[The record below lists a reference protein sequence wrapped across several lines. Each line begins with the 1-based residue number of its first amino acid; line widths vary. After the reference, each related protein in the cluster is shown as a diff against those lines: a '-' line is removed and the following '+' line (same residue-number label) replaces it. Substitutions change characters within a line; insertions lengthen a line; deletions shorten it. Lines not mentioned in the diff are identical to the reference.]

1 MRYTG
6 TILHKN
12 TRIQGASVASQNP
25 VIIVTFILYL
35 SFMMGVGVYFY
46 RRTNNI
52 SDYILGGRKVNYW
65 VTSLSAQASDMSGW
79 LLMGLPGYAY
89 LAGLEAF
96 WIAFGLAVG
105 TWVNWKYVA
114 RRLRIYTELAGDAIT
129 LPDYFENRFRDKSK
143 VLRIVSSI
151 FILVFFLI
159 YTSSGFVAGAKLFSS
174 VFGLPY
180 QTGLY
185 IGVLVII
192 GYTFLGGYMAVSWT
206 DFFQGVLMFFAVTLV
221 PIIGFRLAGG
231 MGNTFNTVRTINPE
245 LLNIFTTADGS
256 PVGLIAII
264 SLVAWGLG
272 YFGQPHI
279 LARFMGIRSADDIAP
294 ARRIATVWVVISLAF
309 AVIIGLVGLAGLDL
323 NFEGADSERVFIY
336 LIDAV
341 VPPVLAGVFL
351 SAILAAIMST
361 ADSQLLVTSSAL
373 TEDLYAVLLRNKAS
387 QKELVWI
394 SRISVVVVALIA
406 MFIAFD
412 PESSVLGLVSYA
424 WGGFGATFG
433 PIVVLSLF
441 WKGMTRNGALA
452 GLLVGGFTVLIWKN
466 LTGGIFDLYEIVPG
480 FVLGLLA
487 IVLFSHVG
495 PGPEPEMVEEFEK
508 VH

>member
-1 MRYTG
+1 MA
-6 TILHKN
+6 HD
-12 TRIQGASVASQNP
+12 NP
-25 VIIVTFILYL
+25 VIVVTFILYL
-35 SFMMGVGVYFY
+35 LFMTGVGAVFY
-46 RRTNNI
+46 RRTQNL

-65 VTSLSAQASDMSGW
+65 VASLSAQASDMSGW

-89 LAGLEAF
+89 LAGLESV
-96 WIAFGLAVG
+96 WIAAGLAVG
-105 TWVNWKYVA
+105 TWVNWRYVA
-114 RRLRIYTELAGDAIT
+114 RRLRIYTEIAGDSIT
-129 LPDYFENRFRDKSK
+129 LPDYFENRFQDRSRI
-143 VLRIVSSI
+143 LRIVSSV

-185 IGVLVII
+185 AGVIVII
-192 GYTFLGGYMAVSWT
+192 GYTFLGGFMAVAWT
-206 DFFQGVLMFFAVTLV
+206 DFFQGILMFFAVTIV
-221 PIIGFRLAGG
+221 PVIGFRLAGG
-231 MGNTFNTVRTINPE
+231 LGGTISTVRGINPE
-245 LLNIFTTADGS
+245 LLNAFTTTDG
-256 PVGLIAII
+256 GALGGIAII

-279 LARFMGIRSADDIAP
+279 LARFMGIRSAEQIAP
-294 ARRIATVWVVISLAF
+294 ARRIATVWVVISLAM
-309 AVIIGLVGLAGLDL
+309 AVLIGLVGRAGLPGDVVS
-323 NFEGADSERVFIY
+323 ADSERVFIV

-373 TEDLYAVLLRNKAS
+373 TEDLYSVLLRTTAS

-394 SRISVVVVALIA
+394 SRGSVVAVAIIA
-406 MFIAFD
+406 MLIAFD
-412 PESSVLGLVSYA
+412 PDSSVLGLVSYA

-441 WKGMTRNGALA
+441 WRRMTRNGAVA
-452 GLLVGGFTVLIWKN
+452 GLLAGGITVIVWKN
-466 LTGGIFDLYEIVPG
+466 LSGGIFDLYEIVPG
-480 FVLGLLA
+480 FVLGVIA
-487 IVLFSHVG
+487 IVVFSLLDR
-495 PGPEPEMVEEFEK
+495 EPAEEITAVFDRVE
-508 VH
+508 

>member
-1 MRYTG
+1 
-6 TILHKN
+6 
-12 TRIQGASVASQNP
+12 VASQNP

-35 SFMMGVGVYFY
+35 IFMMGIGAYFY
-46 RRTNNI
+46 RRTNNL

-105 TWVNWKYVA
+105 TWVNWKFVA
-114 RRLRIYTELAGDAIT
+114 RRLRVYTELAGDAIT
-129 LPDYFENRFRDKSK
+129 LPDYFENRFRDSTKI
-143 VLRIVSSI
+143 LRIVSSI

-180 QTGLY
+180 QTGL
-185 IGVLVII
+185 IVGVVVII

-206 DFFQGVLMFFAVTLV
+206 DFFQGVLMFIAVTIV

-231 MGNTFNTVRTINPE
+231 MGATFQTVRSINPE
-245 LLNIFTTADGS
+245 LLNIFTATDGTAIS
-256 PVGLIAII
+256 AIAII

-279 LARFMGIRSADDIAP
+279 LARFMGIRSADEIAP
-294 ARRIATVWVVISLAF
+294 ARRIATVWVVVSLAF
-309 AVIIGLVGLAGLDL
+309 AVIVGLVGLAGLDL
-323 NFEGADSERVFIY
+323 SFEGADSERVFIY

-341 VPPVLAGVFL
+341 IPPIFAGVFL

-373 TEDLYAVLLRNKAS
+373 TEDLYAVLLRSKAS

-394 SRISVVVVALIA
+394 SRGSVVVVAVIA

-412 PESSVLGLVSYA
+412 PDSSVLGLVSYA

-441 WKGMTRNGALA
+441 WRRMTRNGALA
-452 GLLVGGFTVLIWKN
+452 GLLAGGITVIVWKN
-466 LTGGIFDLYEIVPG
+466 LSGGIFDLYEIVPG
-480 FVLGLLA
+480 FILGLIA
-487 IVLFSHVG
+487 IVVFSYVG
-495 PGPEPEMVEEFEK
+495 AEPSSEITDEFDRA
-508 VH
+508 VRS

>member
-1 MRYTG
+1 LKG
-6 TILHKN
+6 FL
-12 TRIQGASVASQNP
+12 VAGQNP
-25 VIIVTFILYL
+25 TIIVTFILYL
-35 SFMMGVGVYFY
+35 LFMLGVGAFFY
-46 RRTNNI
+46 RRTTNI
-52 SDYILGGRKVNYW
+52 SDYILGGRRVNYW

-105 TWVNWKYVA
+105 TWVNWKFVA

-129 LPDYFENRFRDKSK
+129 LPDYFENRFRDSTKI
-143 VLRIVSSI
+143 LRIVSSI

-180 QTGLY
+180 QTGL
-185 IGVLVII
+185 ILGVVVII

-206 DFFQGVLMFFAVTLV
+206 DFFQGVLMFIAVTIV

-231 MGNTFNTVRTINPE
+231 IGGTIQTVRLINPE
-245 LLNIFTTADGS
+245 LLNAFTTADGA
-256 PVGLIAII
+256 PIGGIAII

-279 LARFMGIRSADDIAP
+279 LARFMGIRSADDITP
-294 ARRIATVWVVISLAF
+294 ARRIATVWVVVSLAF
-309 AVIIGLVGLAGLDL
+309 AVVIGLVGLAGLDL
-323 NFEGADSERVFIY
+323 ASYSGDSERVFIY

-341 VPPVLAGVFL
+341 VPPLFAGIFL

-394 SRISVVVVALIA
+394 SRAAVVVVALIA

-433 PIVVLSLF
+433 PIVLLSLF
-441 WKGMTRNGALA
+441 WKRMTRNGALA
-452 GLLVGGFTVLIWKN
+452 GLLTGGLTVIVWKN
-466 LTGGIFDLYEIVPG
+466 LSGGIFDLYEIVPG
-480 FVLGLLA
+480 FILGLIA
-487 IVLFSHVG
+487 IVAFSYVG
-495 PGPEPEMVEEFEK
+495 EPPEDAIVAEFEQVK
-508 VH
+508 

>member
-1 MRYTG
+1 M
-6 TILHKN
+6 
-12 TRIQGASVASQNP
+12 ASQNP

-35 SFMMGVGVYFY
+35 IFMMGIGAYFY
-46 RRTNNI
+46 RRTTNL

-105 TWVNWKYVA
+105 TWVNWKFVA

-129 LPDYFENRFRDKSK
+129 LPDYFENRFRDSTKI
-143 VLRIVSSI
+143 LRIVSSI

-180 QTGLY
+180 QTGL
-185 IGVLVII
+185 IVGVVVII
-192 GYTFLGGYMAVSWT
+192 GYTFLGGYLAVSWT
-206 DFFQGVLMFFAVTLV
+206 DFFQGVLMFIAVTIV
-221 PIIGFRLAGG
+221 PIVGFRLAGG
-231 MGNTFNTVRTINPE
+231 VEGTFRTVRAINPE
-245 LLNIFTTADGS
+245 LLNIFTATDGTAIS
-256 PVGLIAII
+256 AIAII

-279 LARFMGIRSADDIAP
+279 LARFMGIRSADEIAP
-294 ARRIATVWVVISLAF
+294 ARRIATVWVVVSLAF
-309 AVIIGLVGLAGLDL
+309 AVIVGLVGLAGLDL
-323 NFEGADSERVFIY
+323 SFEGADSERVFIY

-341 VPPVLAGVFL
+341 IPPVFAGVFL

-373 TEDLYAVLLRNKAS
+373 TEDLYAVLLRSKAS

-394 SRISVVVVALIA
+394 SRGSVVVVAVIA

-412 PESSVLGLVSYA
+412 PDSSVLGLVSYA

-433 PIVVLSLF
+433 PIVLLSLF
-441 WKGMTRNGALA
+441 WRRMTRNGALG
-452 GLLVGGFTVLIWKN
+452 GLLAGGITVIVWKN
-466 LTGGIFDLYEIVPG
+466 LSGGIFDLYEIVPG
-480 FVLGLLA
+480 FIFGLIA
-487 IVLFSHVG
+487 IVVFSYVG
-495 PGPEPEMVEEFEK
+495 AEPSREITDEFDRA
-508 VH
+508 VGS

>member
-1 MRYTG
+1 M
-6 TILHKN
+6 
-12 TRIQGASVASQNP
+12 ASQNP

-35 SFMMGVGVYFY
+35 IFMMGIGAYFY
-46 RRTNNI
+46 RRTTNL

-105 TWVNWKYVA
+105 TWVNWRFVA

-129 LPDYFENRFRDKSK
+129 LPDYFENRFRDSTKI
-143 VLRIVSSI
+143 LRIVSSI

-180 QTGLY
+180 QTGL
-185 IGVLVII
+185 IVGVVVII
-192 GYTFLGGYMAVSWT
+192 GYTFLGGYLAVSWT
-206 DFFQGVLMFFAVTLV
+206 DFFQGVLMFIAVTIV
-221 PIIGFRLAGG
+221 PIVGFRLAGG
-231 MGNTFNTVRTINPE
+231 VEGTFRTVRAINPE
-245 LLNIFTTADGS
+245 LLNIFTATDGTAIS
-256 PVGLIAII
+256 AIAII

-279 LARFMGIRSADDIAP
+279 LARFMGIRSADEIAP
-294 ARRIATVWVVISLAF
+294 ARRIATVWVVVSLAF
-309 AVIIGLVGLAGLDL
+309 AVIVGLVGLAGLDL
-323 NFEGADSERVFIY
+323 SFEGADSERVFIY

-341 VPPVLAGVFL
+341 IPPVFAGVFL

-373 TEDLYAVLLRNKAS
+373 TEDLYAVLLRSKAS

-394 SRISVVVVALIA
+394 SRGSVVVVAVIA

-412 PESSVLGLVSYA
+412 PDSSVLGLVSYA

-433 PIVVLSLF
+433 PIVLLSLF
-441 WKGMTRNGALA
+441 WRRMTRNGALG
-452 GLLVGGFTVLIWKN
+452 GLLAGGITVIVWKN
-466 LTGGIFDLYEIVPG
+466 LSGGIFDLYEIVPG
-480 FVLGLLA
+480 FIFGLIA
-487 IVLFSHVG
+487 IVVFSYVG
-495 PGPEPEMVEEFEK
+495 AEPSREITDEFDRA
-508 VH
+508 VGS

>member
-1 MRYTG
+1 M
-6 TILHKN
+6 
-12 TRIQGASVASQNP
+12 ASQNP

-35 SFMMGVGVYFY
+35 IFMMGIGAYFY
-46 RRTNNI
+46 RRTTNL

-105 TWVNWKYVA
+105 TWVNWRFVA

-129 LPDYFENRFRDKSK
+129 LPDYFENRFRDSTKI
-143 VLRIVSSI
+143 LRIVSSI

-180 QTGLY
+180 QTGL
-185 IGVLVII
+185 IVGVVVII
-192 GYTFLGGYMAVSWT
+192 GYTFLGGYLAVSWT
-206 DFFQGVLMFFAVTLV
+206 DFFQGVLMFIAVTIV
-221 PIIGFRLAGG
+221 PIVGFRLAGG
-231 MGNTFNTVRTINPE
+231 VEGTFRTVRAINPE
-245 LLNIFTTADGS
+245 LLNIFTATDGTAIS
-256 PVGLIAII
+256 AIAII

-279 LARFMGIRSADDIAP
+279 LARFMGIRSADEIAP
-294 ARRIATVWVVISLAF
+294 ARRIATVWVVVSLAF
-309 AVIIGLVGLAGLDL
+309 AVIVGLVGLAGLDL
-323 NFEGADSERVFIY
+323 SFEGADSERVFIY

-341 VPPVLAGVFL
+341 IPPIFAGVFL

-373 TEDLYAVLLRNKAS
+373 TEDLYAVLLRSKAS

-394 SRISVVVVALIA
+394 SRGSVVVVAVIA

-412 PESSVLGLVSYA
+412 PDSSVLGLVSYA

-433 PIVVLSLF
+433 PIVLLSLF
-441 WKGMTRNGALA
+441 WRRMTRNGALG
-452 GLLVGGFTVLIWKN
+452 GLLAGGITVIVWKN
-466 LTGGIFDLYEIVPG
+466 LSGGIFDLYEIVPG
-480 FVLGLLA
+480 FLFGLIA
-487 IVLFSHVG
+487 IVVFSYVG
-495 PGPEPEMVEEFEK
+495 AEPSREIIDEFDRA
-508 VH
+508 VGS

>member
-1 MRYTG
+1 MAG
-6 TILHKN
+6 
-12 TRIQGASVASQNP
+12 QNP
-25 VIIVTFILYL
+25 TIVVTFVLYL
-35 SFMMGVGVYFY
+35 TFMIGVGAYFY
-46 RRTNNI
+46 RKTTNI
-52 SDYILGGRKVNYW
+52 SDYILGGRRVNYW

-79 LLMGLPGYAY
+79 LLMGLPGYAF

-105 TWVNWKYVA
+105 TWVNWRFVA
-114 RRLRIYTELAGDAIT
+114 RRLRIYTEIAGDAIT
-129 LPDYFENRFRDKSK
+129 LPDYFENRFRDSSK

-180 QTGLY
+180 QTGL
-185 IGVLVII
+185 IVGVVVII

-206 DFFQGVLMFFAVTLV
+206 DFFQGILMFIAVTLV
-221 PIIGFRLAGG
+221 PIIGFRLSGG
-231 MGNTFNTVRTINPE
+231 ARETFQTVRLINPE
-245 LLNIFTTADGS
+245 LLNIFTSADGS
-256 PVGLIAII
+256 PIGVIAVV

-279 LARFMGIRSADDIAP
+279 LARFMGIKSADDIAP
-294 ARRIATVWVVISLAF
+294 ARKIATVWVVVSLSF
-309 AVIIGLVGLAGLDL
+309 AVIIGLVGLAGLDMATQS
-323 NFEGADSERVFIY
+323 ADSERVFIF

-373 TEDLYAVLLRNKAS
+373 TEDLYAVLLRDKAS

-394 SRISVVVVALIA
+394 SRGSVVVVALIA

-412 PESSVLGLVSYA
+412 PNSSVLGLVSYA

-433 PIVVLSLF
+433 PIVFLSLF
-441 WKGMTRNGALA
+441 WKRMNRNGALA
-452 GLLVGGFTVLIWKN
+452 GLLTGGLTVIVWKN
-466 LTGGIFDLYEIVPG
+466 LSGGIFDLYEIVPG
-480 FVLGLLA
+480 FVLGMAA
-487 IVLFSHVG
+487 IIVFSHLGAPPNEEIIDEYAVYHNQ
-495 PGPEPEMVEEFEK
+495 VER
-508 VH
+508 VPSSSD

>member
-1 MRYTG
+1 
-6 TILHKN
+6 
-12 TRIQGASVASQNP
+12 VASQNP
-25 VIIVTFILYL
+25 VIIVTFIIYL
-35 SFMMGVGVYFY
+35 LFMMGVGAFFY

-79 LLMGLPGYAY
+79 LLMGLPGFAY
-89 LAGLEAF
+89 LAGLEAV
-96 WIAFGLAVG
+96 WIALGLAVG

-129 LPDYFENRFRDKSK
+129 LPDYFENRFRDKTK

-180 QTGLY
+180 QTGLMV
-185 IGVLVII
+185 GVLVII

-206 DFFQGVLMFFAVTLV
+206 DFFQGILMFIAVTLV
-221 PIIGFRLAGG
+221 PIIGFRLSGG
-231 MGNTFNTVRTINPE
+231 LGGTIATVRSINPE
-245 LLNIFTTADGS
+245 LLNAFTTTAGA
-256 PVGLIAII
+256 PIGWIAIVS
-264 SLVAWGLG
+264 SLAWGLG

-279 LARFMGIRSADDIAP
+279 LARFMGIKNADDVKP
-294 ARRIATVWVVISLAF
+294 ARLIATIWVVVSLAF
-309 AVIIGLVGLAGLDL
+309 AVVIGLVGLAGLDL
-323 NFEGADSERVFIY
+323 GFEGADSERVFIY

-341 VPPVLAGVFL
+341 VPPLLAGIFL

-394 SRISVVVVALIA
+394 SRISVIVVAIVA
-406 MFIAFD
+406 MLIAFD
-412 PESSVLGLVSYA
+412 PNSSVLGLVSYA

-441 WKGMTRNGALA
+441 WKRMTRNGALA
-452 GLLVGGFTVLIWKN
+452 GLLAGGITVLVWKN
-466 LTGGIFDLYEIVPG
+466 LSGGIFDLYEIVPG
-480 FVLGLLA
+480 FVFSLIA
-487 IVLFSHVG
+487 IVVFSYVG
-495 PGPEPEMVEEFEK
+495 DTPAQEIVDEFES
-508 VH
+508 VD

>member
-1 MRYTG
+1 M
-6 TILHKN
+6 
-12 TRIQGASVASQNP
+12 ASQNP

-35 SFMMGVGVYFY
+35 LFMMGVGVFFY
-46 RRTNNI
+46 RRTTNI
-52 SDYILGGRKVNYW
+52 SDYILGGRRVNYW

-105 TWVNWKYVA
+105 TWVNWKWVA
-114 RRLRIYTELAGDAIT
+114 RRLRVYTELAGDAIT
-129 LPDYFENRFRDKSK
+129 LPDYFENRFRDGSK

-180 QTGLY
+180 QTGLI
-185 IGVLVII
+185 IGVVVII

-206 DFFQGVLMFFAVTLV
+206 DFFQGVLMFIAVTIV
-221 PIIGFRLAGG
+221 PVIGFRLAGG
-231 MGNTFNTVRTINPE
+231 FGGTIQTVRTINPE
-245 LLNIFTTADGS
+245 LLNIFTSSDGA
-256 PVGLIAII
+256 PIGAIAII

-279 LARFMGIRSADDIAP
+279 LARFMGIKSADDIAP
-294 ARRIATVWVVISLAF
+294 ARRIATVWVVVSLTF
-309 AVIIGLVGLAGLDL
+309 AVIVGLVGLAGLDL
-323 NFEGADSERVFIY
+323 SFEGADSERVFIY

-341 VPPVLAGVFL
+341 VPPILAGVFL

-394 SRISVVVVALIA
+394 SRFSVVVVALIA

-433 PIVVLSLF
+433 PIVIMSLF
-441 WKGMTRNGALA
+441 WKRMTRNGALA
-452 GLLVGGFTVLIWKN
+452 GLLAGGITVIVWKN
-466 LTGGIFDLYEIVPG
+466 LSGGIFDLYEIVPG
-480 FVLGLLA
+480 FILGLIG
-487 IVLFSHVG
+487 IVVFSYVG
-495 PGPEPEMVEEFEK
+495 AEPSQEIVEEFDRANAT
-508 VH
+508 

>member
-1 MRYTG
+1 MAG
-6 TILHKN
+6 
-12 TRIQGASVASQNP
+12 QNP
-25 VIIVTFILYL
+25 TIVVTFILYL
-35 SFMMGVGVYFY
+35 LFMLGVGAYFY
-46 RRTNNI
+46 RRTTSI
-52 SDYILGGRKVNYW
+52 SDYILGGRRVNYW

-105 TWVNWKYVA
+105 TWVNWRFVA
-114 RRLRIYTELAGDAIT
+114 RRLRVYTELAGDSIT
-129 LPDYFENRFRDKSK
+129 LPDYFENRFRDSSK
-143 VLRIVSSI
+143 ILRIVSSI

-180 QTGLY
+180 QTGL
-185 IGVLVII
+185 ILGVVVII

-206 DFFQGVLMFFAVTLV
+206 DFFQGVLMFIAVTIV

-231 MGNTFNTVRTINPE
+231 IGGTIRTVRLMNPE
-245 LLNIFTTADGS
+245 LLNAFTTADGA
-256 PVGLIAII
+256 PIGGIAIV

-279 LARFMGIRSADDIAP
+279 LARFMGIKSADDIAP
-294 ARRIATVWVVISLAF
+294 ARRIATVWVVVSLTF
-309 AVIIGLVGLAGLDL
+309 AVIIGLVGLSGLDL
-323 NFEGADSERVFIY
+323 ASYGGDSERVFIY

-341 VPPVLAGVFL
+341 VPPLLAGIFL

-394 SRISVVVVALIA
+394 SRGAVVVVALIA

-433 PIVVLSLF
+433 PIVLLSLF
-441 WKGMTRNGALA
+441 WKRMTRNGALA
-452 GLLVGGFTVLIWKN
+452 GLLTGGLTVIVWKN
-466 LTGGIFDLYEIVPG
+466 LSGGIFDLYEIVPG
-480 FVLGLLA
+480 FILGLVA
-487 IVLFSHVG
+487 IVAFSHVG
-495 PGPEPEMVEEFEK
+495 APPEDAIVEEFEQ
-508 VH
+508 VQ

>member
-1 MRYTG
+1 
-6 TILHKN
+6 
-12 TRIQGASVASQNP
+12 VAHDNP
-25 VIIVTFILYL
+25 VIVVTFILYL
-35 SFMMGVGVYFY
+35 LFMTGVGAVFY
-46 RRTNNI
+46 RRTQNL

-65 VTSLSAQASDMSGW
+65 VASLSAQASDMSGW

-89 LAGLEAF
+89 LAGLESV
-96 WIAFGLAVG
+96 WIAAGLAVG
-105 TWVNWKYVA
+105 TWVNWRYVA
-114 RRLRIYTELAGDAIT
+114 RRLRIYTEIAGDSIT
-129 LPDYFENRFRDKSK
+129 LPDYFENRFQDRSRI
-143 VLRIVSSI
+143 LRIVSSV

-185 IGVLVII
+185 AGVIVII
-192 GYTFLGGYMAVSWT
+192 GYTFLGGFMAVAWT
-206 DFFQGVLMFFAVTLV
+206 DFFQGILMFFAVTIV
-221 PIIGFRLAGG
+221 PVIGFRLAGG
-231 MGNTFNTVRTINPE
+231 LGGTISTVRGINPE
-245 LLNIFTTADGS
+245 LLNAFTTTDG
-256 PVGLIAII
+256 GALGGIAII

-279 LARFMGIRSADDIAP
+279 LARFMGIRSAEQIAP
-294 ARRIATVWVVISLAF
+294 ARRIATVWVVISLAM
-309 AVIIGLVGLAGLDL
+309 AVLIGLVGRAGLPGDVVS
-323 NFEGADSERVFIY
+323 ADSERVFIV

-373 TEDLYAVLLRNKAS
+373 TEDLYSVLLRTTAS

-394 SRISVVVVALIA
+394 SRGSVVAVAIIA
-406 MFIAFD
+406 MLIAFD
-412 PESSVLGLVSYA
+412 PDSSVLGLVSYA

-441 WKGMTRNGALA
+441 WRRMTRNGAVA
-452 GLLVGGFTVLIWKN
+452 GLLAGGITVIVWKN
-466 LTGGIFDLYEIVPG
+466 LSGGIFDLYEIVPG
-480 FVLGLLA
+480 FVLGVIA
-487 IVLFSHVG
+487 IVVFSLLDR
-495 PGPEPEMVEEFEK
+495 EPAEEITAVFDRVE
-508 VH
+508 